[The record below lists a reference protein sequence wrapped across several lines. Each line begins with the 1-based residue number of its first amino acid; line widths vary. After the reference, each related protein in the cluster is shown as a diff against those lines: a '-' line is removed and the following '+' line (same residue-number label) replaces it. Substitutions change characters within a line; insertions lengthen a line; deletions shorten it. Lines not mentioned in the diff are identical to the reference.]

1 MSDPHPLD
9 RLVDDTR
16 SYIQTRTR
24 LLKLQLVAKGSEM
37 SGALVAQLTFVF
49 LGLTISAFIS
59 VSLALFLGEYLG
71 KMYLGF
77 LCVAGIYL
85 LLLAIL
91 YVNRDRWIKKPVSN
105 AIIRSTLNEDSHEA

>member
-24 LLKLQLVAKGSEM
+24 LLKLQVVAKGSEM

-49 LGLTISAFIS
+49 LWLTVSAFLSI
-59 VSLALFLGEYLG
+59 SLALYLGEYFG
-71 KMYLGF
+71 KTYYGF

-85 LLLAIL
+85 IVLTIL
-91 YVNRDRWIKKPVSN
+91 YLNRERWIKKPVSN
-105 AIIRSTLNEDSHEA
+105 AIIRSTLKEDSHED